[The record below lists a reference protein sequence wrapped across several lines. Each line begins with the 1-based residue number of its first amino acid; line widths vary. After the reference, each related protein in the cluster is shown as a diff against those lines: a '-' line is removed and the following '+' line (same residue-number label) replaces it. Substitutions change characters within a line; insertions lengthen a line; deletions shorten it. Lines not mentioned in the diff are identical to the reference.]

1 MSSLSLASR
10 RGHFSTLDE
19 LTKCIRASM
28 LVPGLAGPLLTVPI
42 NPPPSAPKE
51 PETRTHKPWGG
62 RRKDMR
68 GDEESRGDSFPRPST
83 SWALGSWWTRRRSK
97 ARNSAAERDGRGGES
112 GGLAS
117 ESAESGD
124 CAAAATGTVSAETE
138 LLVDAMVFEPL
149 PYR

>member
-10 RGHFSTLDE
+10 KGHFSTLGE
-19 LTKCIRASM
+19 LTECIRASM

-42 NPPPSAPKE
+42 NLSPSAPKD
-51 PETRTHKPWGG
+51 PEAGTHKPWED
-62 RRKDMR
+62 RRRDVRGNKKMR
-68 GDEESRGDSFPRPST
+68 GDSLTRSSM
-83 SWALGSWWTRRRSK
+83 SWALGAWWARRRSK
-97 ARNSAAERDGRGGES
+97 ARNSTAGRDGRGGES

-124 CAAAATGTVSAETE
+124 CAAAATATVSAETE